1 MERDLFIEGNILYS
15 TGKELMTTDGNSTAL
30 VYASNTSMSDS
41 SFIAV
46 SGFAQTSRAEVV
58 FVDEV
63 NGCLRSM
70 NRTSNLMYNL
80 TGDCG
85 RRGYEDGFHA
95 LFEYP
100 LFVVQDHFTPCLL
113 YVPDL
118 TNYAVRMV
126 VKSSRPYVTTLISSA
141 NRPFRRIYT
150 AITQAHHRK
159 YLYITHSHGLECYDQ
174 MTNTSVDLILPSHH
188 FGDALIYGSSFISF
202 SSIILYKGL
211 IITADYSQNRIFI
224 VNPKTRSISL
234 MCSGVAGQQPGNLS
248 VCQLDSPM
256 GLLED
261 DDDIYIGDKY
271 GIRII
276 EGE

>member
-41 SFIAV
+41 SFITV

-70 NRTSNLMYNL
+70 NRSSNLMHNL

-100 LFVVQDHFTPCLL
+100 LLVVQDHFTPCLL

-126 VKSSRPYVTTLISSA
+126 VKSSRPYVTTLISDA
-141 NRPFRRIYT
+141 NRPYFRIYVG
-150 AITQAHHRK
+150 ITQAHHRK
-159 YLYITHSHGLECYDQ
+159 YLYITHNDGLECYDQ
-174 MTNTSVDLILPSHH
+174 ITNTTVDLILASHH
-188 FGDALIYGSSFISF
+188 FGDALIHDSS
-202 SSIILYKGL
+202 
-211 IITADYSQNRIFI
+211 
-224 VNPKTRSISL
+224 
-234 MCSGVAGQQPGNLS
+234 
-248 VCQLDSPM
+248 
-256 GLLED
+256 
-261 DDDIYIGDKY
+261 
-271 GIRII
+271 
-276 EGE
+276 